1 MPVSPLDI
9 ERRIKA
15 LRSQARQEVRGAPYA
30 IYALLDPG
38 DPNQFS
44 EPGPFDGTPFYV
56 GQSCKIEDRIATHL
70 RSSQHLTADSRLVQR
85 HIAWLFAVGRLPR
98 VAILDTAQTRSQSL
112 MAELRWGQHMLRAGF
127 ELANNSPDFAKLM
140 SIPELEFWLDHS
152 RAQMLASDAVR
163 EDVAIV
169 HKCTCGHEDRWID
182 PAEHA
187 LFRTQRLRLTR
198 IAAETQKCPG
208 CGNDCEWRLDDW
220 NLLKALAASS
230 VDVGRREY
238 STETSSRNAVP
249 AFRLAGSC
257 PGCAPCSNRSDAER
271 RKTVT
276 HADPGA

>member
-15 LRSQARQEVRGAPYA
+15 LRSHARQEVRGAPYA

-38 DPNQFS
+38 DPNQFN

-56 GQSCKIEDRIATHL
+56 GQSCKIEDRIAAHL
-70 RSSQHLTADSRLVQR
+70 RSSQHLTADSRLVHR

-152 RAQMLASDAVR
+152 RAKMLASDAIR
-163 EDVAIV
+163 EDLAIV
-169 HKCTCGHEDRWID
+169 HTCTCGHEDRWID

-187 LFRTQRLRLTR
+187 LVRTQRLRLTS

-220 NLLKALAASS
+220 NLLARVHPLSQPIS
-230 VDVGRREY
+230 CRTQENGEPRRSQRLTPICTCPKPWR
-238 STETSSRNAVP
+238 STP
-249 AFRLAGSC
+249 SC
-257 PGCAPCSNRSDAER
+257 PMLP
-271 RKTVT
+271 
-276 HADPGA
+276 P